1 MEPAKKL
8 SRRSLLKTSAVAA
21 GAILA
26 GGPAAAGPKPSGG
39 AAIVI
44 DCHAHLH
51 HHGNA
56 KYAEKDRQLIEAAD
70 KLGIHRLCCSI
81 LTPARPAT
89 ADGFRVQPLAGRGG
103 GAFLRPRLGLLLR
116 QPRMR
121 QGGGGRNPPLRR
133 RARVHRRQALQRA
146 RLHRSGRGDRGRD
159 GDRAGRADS
168 PPCRPCPLPAPRA
181 AQHLRRRP
189 PGRTRAALP
198 RGPADLR
205 MSAAA
210 AIGSGRSRPCAT
222 PRTSIST
229 RAEALPTRG

>member
-133 RARVHRRQALQRA
+133 RAGSSASSSTTSVCTDPVVATVVETAIELGVPILHHAGHAHYPLPGQPNISDGGHLAELGRRYPEA
-146 RLHRSGRGDRGRD
+146 RLICG
-159 GDRAGRADS
+159 
-168 PPCRPCPLPAPRA
+168 
-181 AQHLRRRP
+181 
-189 PGRTRAALP
+189 
-198 RGPADLR
+198 